1 MDLDVAV
8 GVDKVRFSV
17 WKELD
22 FRILPCLYMYACEHT
37 CVLAAIRMGQYTTL
51 CCTSDKCS
59 MRLGLLLR
67 LLLFT
72 PVCKLVCVCV
82 CVWQGMGDGDFIQLI
97 IS

>member
-22 FRILPCLYMYACEHT
+22 FRILPCLHMYASEHT

-59 MRLGLLLR
+59 MMTRFAAETAALHSCVQAG
-67 LLLFT
+67 
-72 PVCKLVCVCV
+72 VCVCV
-82 CVWQGMGDGDFIQLI
+82 CVCVARDG
-97 IS
+97 